1 MCKLESQ
8 KNETIDH
15 FKKLI
20 DDSQQINNQFDVS
33 LVDTSK
39 SMNDN
44 VEKIKESKEK
54 FEGEMQKRF
63 QKLVDSQRKL
73 TFTKQK
79 LLEDLDFQI
88 KEQIHDLTEDT
99 QHQHQL
105 DVGLSTQQDHGPYGH
120 GTSGIVNNGFQRDQ
134 IYLFQ
139 Y

>member
-39 SMNDN
+39 SMHDN

-63 QKLVDSQRKL
+63 
-73 TFTKQK
+73 
-79 LLEDLDFQI
+79 
-88 KEQIHDLTEDT
+88 
-99 QHQHQL
+99 
-105 DVGLSTQQDHGPYGH
+105 
-120 GTSGIVNNGFQRDQ
+120 
-134 IYLFQ
+134 
-139 Y
+139 

>member
-8 KNETIDH
+8 KNETFDH
-15 FKKLI
+15 FDKLI
-20 DDSQQINNQFDVS
+20 TDGELINNQFDVS
-33 LVDTSK
+33 LIDTSK

-54 FEGEMQKRF
+54 FDVEMQKRF

-99 QHQHQL
+99 QHKPSPAPLVLEQPKPIKML
-105 DVGLSTQQDHGPYGH
+105 AFENDRAPL
-120 GTSGIVNNGFQRDQ
+120 
-134 IYLFQ
+134 L
-139 Y
+139 